1 MFKSILICVL
11 TALLSLA
18 MVADSTQAVPDR
30 PDIIVI
36 LTDGKRADDWPV
48 LAKTT
53 QLVAGAWYPNFVY
66 TMPLCFRQENIGQQL
81 EGRGTTTNDR
91 MTTIKLR

>member
-18 MVADSTQAVPDR
+18 MVAVPTQAVPDR

-36 LTDGKRADDWPV
+36 LTDDKRADDWPV
-48 LAKTT
+48 LAKRLSLLREPGIRISSTPRRSASGKRISGSSSKGAGPRRTT
-53 QLVAGAWYPNFVY
+53 A
-66 TMPLCFRQENIGQQL
+66 
-81 EGRGTTTNDR
+81 
-91 MTTIKLR
+91 